1 MAMRMSGMMS
11 GLDTESIIQEL
22 VAARRTKVDAKKK
35 EQTRIDWKQEAW
47 KELNSKLK
55 KLQTKY
61 IANMRFTDAYSK
73 KTTKVSNSNA
83 VSIITGENAVDGV
96 QTLSI
101 SRLAKTGYLTGGE
114 VELKSGVDGSV
125 SALTKLSD
133 LEGFNLGTG
142 DKGTF
147 TVKSASGKVDIEIT
161 GDTTISDVLNQIK
174 DAGLNASF
182 DAKWG
187 RFNISSTSSGAA
199 NDFSITASDENGSNA
214 LTALGLQ
221 TKINKGDA
229 AYKEYSLYAQYK
241 RDIGDGKTEANSE
254 AIKTINK
261 LIQNDITSRTDAYFN
276 EYKGLQ
282 SAIDATQKSIDAIT
296 KKYAD
301 KNPSETISSANI
313 KNYQDALTKAS
324 TDYDDY
330 KQNNASDPD
339 YAEKL
344 AKLQT
349 ELEAARE
356 KVADAEAL
364 KTQEDN
370 ITNYKDRQAEIAG
383 GTKSD
388 GTTIAEGYI
397 SISNTGDSAAATTTL
412 TDEIQKRYNDKAAYA
427 ATVIDETGVIDESA
441 LGLPSDPNKM
451 ASKVAGQDAE
461 IYLNGAKYTN
471 KDNAFEINGLTI
483 TALEETKAGEEITIT
498 TQRDT
503 DGIYDMVKNFL
514 KEYNEIVNEMDKLYN
529 AASSKGYEPLTDEEK
544 DAMSEKE
551 VEKWETKIKDS
562 ILRRDDNLSSIN
574 SALQTIMASGFNVN
588 GKTMYLY
595 DFGIETL
602 GYFESPDN
610 EKHAYHIAGDPD
622 DEYTMNS
629 ADKLKSMI
637 SNDPDTVIS
646 FFSQLSRGLYDKMS
660 DMSKSVEGYRSFG
673 NFYDDKKMKSDYDS
687 YTSKIKE
694 METKLNEYE
703 DKWYKKF
710 SKMETALAKMQSN
723 MSAVTGLLG
732 G

>member
-22 VAARRTKVDAKKK
+22 VAVRQKKVDAKKK
-35 EQTRIDWKQEAW
+35 EQTKLDWKQEAW
-47 KELNSKLK
+47 KELNTKLK
-55 KLQTKY
+55 RLQTKF

-83 VSIITGENAVDGV
+83 VSIITGEDAVDGV

-101 SRLAKTGYLTGGE
+101 SRLAKTGYLTGGK
-114 VELKSGVDGSV
+114 VELKNGVDGSV

-142 DKGTF
+142 NKGTF
-147 TVKSASGKVDIEIT
+147 TVKSASGTVDIEIT

-174 DAGLNASF
+174 SVGLNASF

-187 RFNISSTSSGAA
+187 RFNISSKGSGAE
-199 NDFSITASDENGSNA
+199 NDFSITASDVNGNGANA
-214 LTALGLQ
+214 LAALGLQ
-221 TKINKGDA
+221 TGISKGDA
-229 AYKEYSLYAQYK
+229 TYKEYSLYAQYK
-241 RDIGDGKTEANSE
+241 RDIDAGKTEADSD
-254 AIKTINK
+254 AIKTVNK
-261 LIQNDITSRTDAYFN
+261 LIQNDITARTNAYFD
-276 EYKGLQ
+276 EYKNLDA
-282 SAIDATQKSIDAIT
+282 AIDAAQKSIDAIH

-301 KNPSETISSANI
+301 KNPSETISSA
-313 KNYQDALTKAS
+313 DLTAYENAVTAASKA
-324 TDYDDY
+324 YDDY
-330 KQNNASDPD
+330 KQNNTSDPN
-339 YAEKL
+339 YEENL

-349 ELEAARE
+349 ELEAAKE
-356 KVADAEAL
+356 KKADAEAL
-364 KTQEDN
+364 KAQEEN
-370 ITNYKDRQAEIAG
+370 IIKYEDRQTEIVG
-383 GTKSD
+383 GTKAD
-388 GTTIAEGYI
+388 GTVVDGYITIA
-397 SISNTGDSAAATTTL
+397 NDSAAATTKL
-412 TDEIQKRYNDKAAYA
+412 TDEIQKRYDDKAAYA
-427 ATVIDETGVIDESA
+427 VTVINEAGEINESA
-441 LGLPSDPNKM
+441 LGIPVDPDKR
-451 ASKVAGQDAE
+451 ASKVDGQDAE

-471 KDNAFEINGLTI
+471 KDNTFEINGLTI
-483 TALEETKAGEEITIT
+483 TALDETKGEEISVT

-529 AASSKGYEPLTDEEK
+529 ADQAKGYEPLTDEEK

-551 VEKWETKIKDS
+551 VEKWETKVKDS
-562 ILRRDDNLSSIN
+562 LLRRDDNLSAVN
-574 SALQTIMASGFNVN
+574 SALQTVMASGFNVN

-622 DEYTMNS
+622 DEYTSNTE
-629 ADKLKSMI
+629 DKLKGMI
-637 SNDPDTVIS
+637 ANDPDTVVS
-646 FFSQLSRGLYDKMS
+646 FFSQLSRGLYEKMT
-660 DMSKSVEGYRSFG
+660 DLSKSVNGYRSFG

-687 YTSKIKE
+687 YTTKIKE